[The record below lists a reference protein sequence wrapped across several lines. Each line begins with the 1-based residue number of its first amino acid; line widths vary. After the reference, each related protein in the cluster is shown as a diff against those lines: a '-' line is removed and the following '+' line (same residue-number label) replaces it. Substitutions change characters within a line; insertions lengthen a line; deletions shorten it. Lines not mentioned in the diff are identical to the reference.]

1 MEFIREIPQSV
12 QTLQIATNLFW
23 RGVFGQ
29 LFIGAYMAWCHSE
42 DLWGSIQAVG
52 VAGLWMMI
60 LSTLATICL
69 MNPLRLA
76 PVADVMAIH
85 AALPFLTALFA
96 LAFIRGKPHSTR
108 SSTDMFSEECTG
120 TSIAVLLLL
129 FAAALSFCFLNR
141 MLVRR
146 FVPLRGDEPA
156 FCFQKGSVKNT
167 AFSAIYYSGQ
177 LTTNGSRLSTGLVS
191 PACSPAPCS
200 QPYPAFKILWPLTF
214 NKAIIIGPRENSPR
228 SVRRVRSR
236 R

>member
-29 LFIGAYMAWCHSE
+29 LFIGAFMAWCHSE

-76 PVADVMAIH
+76 PVADVMKIH

-108 SSTDMFSEECTG
+108 SSTDMFSEKCTG

-129 FAAALSFCFLNR
+129 FQ
-141 MLVRR
+141 
-146 FVPLRGDEPA
+146 LRSH
-156 FCFQKGSVKNT
+156 SV
-167 AFSAIYYSGQ
+167 FSTECWFDV
-177 LTTNGSRLSTGLVS
+177 LFRCEETS
-191 PACSPAPCS
+191 PHS
-200 QPYPAFKILWPLTF
+200 AFK
-214 NKAIIIGPRENSPR
+214 KVA
-228 SVRRVRSR
+228 
-236 R
+236 